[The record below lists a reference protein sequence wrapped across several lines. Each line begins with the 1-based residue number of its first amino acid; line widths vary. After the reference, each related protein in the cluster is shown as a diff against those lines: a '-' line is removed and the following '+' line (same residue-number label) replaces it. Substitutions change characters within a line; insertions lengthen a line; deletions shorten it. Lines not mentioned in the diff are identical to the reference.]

1 MFIPKKDNGGD
12 KGGHKTKGIN
22 KDIVKKK
29 RFDEK
34 RQILDKHIFDC
45 IKFGLGWIKQIRIY
59 IFAFAEK
66 IACCFTTLPI
76 LLGKSEFCYI
86 AQG

>member
-34 RQILDKHIFDC
+34 R
-45 IKFGLGWIKQIRIY
+45 
-59 IFAFAEK
+59 
-66 IACCFTTLPI
+66 
-76 LLGKSEFCYI
+76 
-86 AQG
+86 